1 MDNNYHIFVIITTI
15 IIYIFLTSRKRD
27 KNKDNSDFMYL
38 FYVPIILYCGFYFFY
53 SPKSKYIK
61 SDIKSSDISGTNVS
75 HVLHISQPNN
85 FYSEELLSD
94 PYPTSSNSNF
104 SH

>member
-15 IIYIFLTSRKRD
+15 ISYIFLTSRKRD
-27 KNKDNSDFMYL
+27 KNKDNSNFIYL
-38 FYVPIILYCGFYFFY
+38 FYIPIILYGGFYFFY
-53 SPKSKYIK
+53 SPKSKDVK
-61 SDIKSSDISGTNVS
+61 LDIKSNISGTNVS
-75 HVLHISQPNN
+75 HVSQPNN